1 MRNLEANMKSVK
13 FLALGICVSVLA
25 VLPLNAATTGHFE
38 RTLQVSGTVELEVT
52 SGSGNINVHQGGAGT
67 VAVTARIHSN
77 NGASWLFGSG
87 NVDERIHKIEQ
98 NPPIT
103 QTGNIIHI
111 GRFQDR
117 DLARNISIDY
127 DVTVPPQTRLTS
139 QTGSGDQTIS
149 DLQLPMT
156 AKTGSGNVT
165 VNRISGETR
174 VSSGSGDLKI
184 NSVKGIL
191 YADTGSGNIHADDVG
206 GDAFVNTGSGDIE
219 VRQSAGG
226 SVKAQTGSGNIK
238 LRGVKGGLRADA
250 GSGNIQAEGEPT
262 SDWRLGAGSGNITLR
277 VPSQASFNLDA
288 RTSSGTLRFNNHQVT
303 TQGTLAKNHI
313 QGKVGNGGVLLD
325 IHTGSG
331 DIELE

>member
-1 MRNLEANMKSVK
+1 MKSVK
-13 FLALGICVSVLA
+13 FLALAICAFALA

-38 RTLQVSGTVELEVT
+38 RTLQVNGTVELEVA
-52 SGSGNINVHQGGAGT
+52 SGSGNINVHQGGAGS
-67 VAVTARIHSN
+67 VSVTARIHANS
-77 NGASWLFGSG
+77 GTSWLFGSG
-87 NVDERIHKIEQ
+87 NIEERIHKIEQ
-98 NPPIT
+98 NPPIV

-111 GRFQDR
+111 GRFEDR
-117 DLARNISIDY
+117 DLAKNISIDY

-139 QTGSGDQTIS
+139 HTGSGDQTIS
-149 DLQLPMT
+149 GLQLPMT

-165 VNRISGETR
+165 VEHVGAETR

-184 NSVKGIL
+184 NSIKGIL
-191 YADTGSGNIHADDVG
+191 YADTGSGNIHADDIA
-206 GDAFVNTGSGDIE
+206 GDVFANTGSGNVE

-238 LRGVKGGLRADA
+238 LRGVRGSLRADA
-250 GSGNIQAEGEPT
+250 GSGDIQAEGEPT

-277 VPSQASFNLDA
+277 VPSQASFNIDA
-288 RTSSGTLRFNNHQVT
+288 RTSSGTLKLNNHQVT
-303 TQGTLAKNHI
+303 TQGTLARNHI

>member
-1 MRNLEANMKSVK
+1 MKSVK
-13 FLALGICVSVLA
+13 FLALVICACIVA
-25 VLPLNAATTGHFE
+25 VLPLSAVTTGHFE

-67 VAVTARIHSN
+67 VAVTAKIHGN
-77 NGASWLFGSG
+77 NGTSWLFGSG
-87 NVDERIHKIEQ
+87 NIEERIHKIEQ
-98 NPPIT
+98 NPPIV

-111 GRFQDR
+111 GRFEDR
-117 DLARNISIDY
+117 DLARNISIEY

-139 QTGSGDQTIS
+139 HTGSGDQTIS
-149 DLQLPMT
+149 GLQLPMT

-165 VNRISGETR
+165 VDRISGETR

-184 NSVKGIL
+184 NSIKGIL
-191 YADTGSGNIHADDVG
+191 YADTGSGNIHADDIS
-206 GDAFVNTGSGDIE
+206 GDVFVNTGSGNVE

-226 SVKAQTGSGNIK
+226 SVKAQTGSGNIR
-238 LRGVKGGLRADA
+238 LHGVKGGLRADA
-250 GSGNIQAEGEPT
+250 GSGDIQAEGEPT

-288 RTSSGTLRFNNHQVT
+288 RTSSGTLKFNNHQVT

-331 DIELE
+331 DIELQ